1 MFANKIRLE
10 YYEGISED
18 IKKWREQGF
27 KGEIIIVYNGWVVI
41 NNCWLSRYP
50 MAFYR
55 MVWEE

>member
-27 KGEIIIVYNGWVVI
+27 KGEIIIVYNG
-41 NNCWLSRYP
+41 
-50 MAFYR
+50 
-55 MVWEE
+55 